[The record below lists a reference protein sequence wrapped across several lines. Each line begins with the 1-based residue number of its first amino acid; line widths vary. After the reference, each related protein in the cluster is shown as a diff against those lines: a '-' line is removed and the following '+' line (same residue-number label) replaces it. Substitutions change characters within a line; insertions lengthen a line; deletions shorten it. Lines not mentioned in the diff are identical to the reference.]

1 MAKTSE
7 FYGDTSSPLLSP
19 PNVNAYS
26 SVSPPPLQSYYS
38 PVPASPRET
47 YILLP
52 VRSCLRR
59 RRNIRFRLLL
69 SSSCL
74 LTLSILS
81 LLILS
86 LFFLY
91 PSDPDLSVARLDLSR
106 FRVTTS
112 PPVALTISMGLDL
125 KIRNPDFFSID
136 YSYLNSTVSYRG
148 KRLGSVISQGGHVR
162 ARGVSYVQADLN
174 LDAVRIIDDVFY
186 LIEDIASGTIPFET
200 ETVIVGDVHLFF
212 LDVPV
217 KVNLISFKA
226 HRDDV
231 NHL

>member
-19 PNVNAYS
+19 PNVNPYY

-38 PVPASPRET
+38 AVPASPPET

-52 VRSCLRR
+52 VRFCLRR
-59 RRNIRFRLLL
+59 RRNLRFRALL

-106 FRVTTS
+106 LRVTTF
-112 PPVALTISMGLDL
+112 PPVALTISMGIDL

-136 YSYLNSTVSYRG
+136 YSYLNSTVLYRG
-148 KRLGSVISQGGHVR
+148 KRLGSVTSQGGHVR

-174 LDAVRIIDDVFY
+174 LDAVGIIDDVIY

-217 KVNLISFKA
+217 QVNVLSFEA
-226 HRDDV
+226 QSNDV
-231 NHL
+231 IHV